1 MIESIKWSIAKVID
15 CSSAHYQIL
24 FIHTHLFFVS
34 FFNCVIRANDDKR
47 YFGPWEGR
55 CEYSLMYSA
64 LCDSFTSFTIIQL
77 HNSLAINHMKKSGW
91 NYTNSSTKLL
101 WMKIFTKKQ
110 ETNIAG
116 GLVATHSSNKAKHAN
131 FVYKFFGKNL
141 TLWSKHFFFKY
152 HYICV
157 DE

>member
-1 MIESIKWSIAKVID
+1 MCSCCTVKLTIYKGIFKRHDLPPFFVMIESIKWSIAKVID

-24 FIHTHLFFVS
+24 FTHTHLFFLFLFLS
-34 FFNCVIRANDDKR
+34 FFNCVIRACDDKR

-55 CEYSLMYSA
+55 CEYSLMYAA

-101 WMKIFTKKQ
+101 WMKISRRNRKQ
-110 ETNIAG
+110 T
-116 GLVATHSSNKAKHAN
+116 LQVA
-131 FVYKFFGKNL
+131 L
-141 TLWSKHFFFKY
+141 
-152 HYICV
+152 
-157 DE
+157 

>member
-1 MIESIKWSIAKVID
+1 MCSCCTVKLTIYKGIFKRHDLPPFLWWWNQLSGRLLRSSIVLVRITKFF
-15 CSSAHYQIL
+15 L
-24 FIHTHLFFVS
+24 FIHIFFFVS
-34 FFNCVIRANDDKR
+34 FFNCVIRACDDKR

-101 WMKIFTKKQ
+101 WMKISRRNRKQ
-110 ETNIAG
+110 T
-116 GLVATHSSNKAKHAN
+116 LQVA
-131 FVYKFFGKNL
+131 L
-141 TLWSKHFFFKY
+141 
-152 HYICV
+152 
-157 DE
+157 

>member
-1 MIESIKWSIAKVID
+1 MCSCCTVKLTIYKGIFKRHDLHPFFVMIESIKWSIAKVID

-34 FFNCVIRANDDKR
+34 FFNCVIRACDDKR

-55 CEYSLMYSA
+55 CEYSLMYAA

-77 HNSLAINHMKKSGW
+77 HNSLAINHMKISGW

-101 WMKIFTKKQ
+101 WMKISRRNRKQ
-110 ETNIAG
+110 T
-116 GLVATHSSNKAKHAN
+116 LQVA
-131 FVYKFFGKNL
+131 L
-141 TLWSKHFFFKY
+141 
-152 HYICV
+152 
-157 DE
+157 

>member
-1 MIESIKWSIAKVID
+1 MCSCCTVKLTIYKGIFKRHDLPPFLWWWNQLSGRLLRSSIVLVRITKFF
-15 CSSAHYQIL
+15 L
-24 FIHTHLFFVS
+24 FIHIFFFVS

-55 CEYSLMYSA
+55 CEYSLMYAA

-101 WMKIFTKKQ
+101 WMKISRRNRKQ
-110 ETNIAG
+110 T
-116 GLVATHSSNKAKHAN
+116 LQVA
-131 FVYKFFGKNL
+131 L
-141 TLWSKHFFFKY
+141 
-152 HYICV
+152 
-157 DE
+157 